1 MKPSAIEKSVDQLMT
16 QDSVNSDLVSDDFAD
31 MPIIELE
38 KYLAV
43 RQAIASGQQVDQEA
57 LEECQKVAQCFHK
70 FGIILIRD
78 PRVDMADNDDYID
91 LMEDYF
97 A

>member
-1 MKPSAIEKSVDQLMT
+1 MT

-57 LEECQKVAQCFHK
+57 LEEC
-70 FGIILIRD
+70 
-78 PRVDMADNDDYID
+78 
-91 LMEDYF
+91 
-97 A
+97 